1 VLTADNFND
10 IVLDET
16 KDVLVEFYA
25 PWWAMSFCM
34 LTTAMLPTL
43 ALCFFFFFFK
53 ISFYLSHMLLIY
65 KLYFLQVWPLQKPSS
80 CMYSSFF
87 FPFPL

>member
-34 LTTAMLPTL
+34 LTTALIPTL
-43 ALCFFFFFFK
+43 ALCVCVCFFFLNLL
-53 ISFYLSHMLLIY
+53 LSQSYVIDLQTLLLAGVAIA
-65 KLYFLQVWPLQKPSS
+65 KT
-80 CMYSSFF
+80 
-87 FPFPL
+87 

>member
-43 ALCFFFFFFK
+43 ALCFFFFFLNLL
-53 ISFYLSHMLLIY
+53 LSQSYVIDLQTLLLAGVAIA
-65 KLYFLQVWPLQKPSS
+65 KT
-80 CMYSSFF
+80 
-87 FPFPL
+87 